1 MLPFQH
7 ITKLHR
13 HIGRQLAEW
22 AWQMDTAG
30 SERGRA
36 RCSGAAAALSIPL
49 WLWGAHQ
56 IINCQYGSDKAAN
69 QQQMTS
75 SASSCSSRSTGKGD
89 CIATDVDV
97 TMSKA
102 RARSDKCFYNCQMAL
117 TTLWGWHAGNPF
129 LYLAQGFDN
138 VQQRDDEANCEDD
151 QNDGSA
157 DDVGNIVSVAELC
170 DDLTAT
176 AGAPAAAP
184 VASAATAP
192 LKRQH
197 QQLSATLAKVGVPVS
212 PDQRLLMT
220 WHELAGRAVRI
231 LC

>member
-1 MLPFQH
+1 MLPLQQ

-13 HIGRQLAEW
+13 HIDRQLAEW
-22 AWQMDTAG
+22 AWQMDMTDSDG
-30 SERGRA
+30 GRA

-56 IINCQYGSDKAAN
+56 IINCQYGSDKAAT
-69 QQQMTS
+69 QQQMTTSARRS
-75 SASSCSSRSTGKGD
+75 SSSWRSTGNGD

-102 RARSDKCFYNCQMAL
+102 GMRGDKCFYNCQMAL
-117 TTLWGWHAGNPF
+117 ATLWGWHAGNPF
-129 LYLAQGFDN
+129 LYLAQGFGN
-138 VQQRDDEANCEDD
+138 AQQRDDEANGEDD

-157 DDVGNIVSVAELC
+157 DDAGNIVSVAELC

-176 AGAPAAAP
+176 AAP

-220 WHELAGRAVRI
+220 WHELAGQAVRI
-231 LC
+231 SC